1 MKQYN
6 TLIEG
11 LIEALRCLPGVGP
24 KSARRMAFHLL
35 ERNRD
40 GAERLA
46 RALLDACSGVRHCQ
60 RCRNLSDAPLCRIC
74 ASDRRD
80 SKLLCVVES
89 PADVESIEQAAV
101 YRGKYFVLMGRLS
114 PLDGVGPQA
123 IGIDSLRELL
133 AEGDLH
139 EVIIA
144 TGATADGEATAHFL
158 GELTRGYAIRVTRIA
173 HGIPIGGELEYID
186 SGTLSHAIACRREM
200 S

>member
-1 MKQYN
+1 VRQYN

-24 KSARRMAFHLL
+24 KSARRMAFYLL
-35 ERNRD
+35 ERNRE

-46 RALLDACSGVRHCQ
+46 RALLEAVSGVRHCQ
-60 RCRNLSDAPLCRIC
+60 RCRNLSDGPLCRIC
-74 ASDRRD
+74 AGGKRD
-80 SKLLCVVES
+80 CTLLCVVEN

-101 YRGKYFVLMGRLS
+101 YQGRYFVLMGRLS
-114 PLDGVGPQA
+114 PLDGIGPQS
-123 IGIDSLRELL
+123 IGVDNLCQLL
-133 AEGDLH
+133 DGGEIR

-144 TGATADGEATAHFL
+144 TSATAEGEATAHFL
-158 GELTRGYAIRVTRIA
+158 GELMRGYGIRVTRIA
-173 HGIPIGGELEYID
+173 HGIPVGGELEYID